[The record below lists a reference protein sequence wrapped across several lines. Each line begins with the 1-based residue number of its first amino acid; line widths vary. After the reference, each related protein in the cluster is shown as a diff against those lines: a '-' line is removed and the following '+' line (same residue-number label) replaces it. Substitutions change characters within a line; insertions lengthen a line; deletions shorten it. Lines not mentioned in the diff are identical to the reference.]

1 MNPITKADALSL
13 FLICEYPILVA
24 CFLQIFC
31 IMIGFYLSILSHN
44 RQGKLI
50 CIGIIKQKALP
61 CTSISGS
68 DQKLWQQFS
77 LFTDCVLLDDL
88 QRIHIHHAYP
98 RTTVICI
105 FLQIS
110 FQIVC
115 PSIAEHRTP
124 HCHRCHTFKRHESA
138 S

>member
-1 MNPITKADALSL
+1 MDTITKADVLGL
-13 FLICEYPILVA
+13 FLIREYPILVA

-31 IMIGFYLSILSHN
+31 VMIGFYLSILSHDC
-44 RQGKLI
+44 QGKLI

-88 QRIHIHHAYP
+88 QRIHIHHTYP

-110 FQIVC
+110 FQIIY

-124 HCHRCHTFKRHESA
+124 YCHRCHTFKRHESA